1 MVVRAGGKGE
11 RWHKALD
18 TEEDGGEEGRRE
30 ETKVNI
36 KTGGERGREEDN
48 IFTLIHILTSTME
61 NRQTQA
67 VLQSSPEVD
76 RTTEEGDIR

>member
-1 MVVRAGGKGE
+1 M
-11 RWHKALD
+11 
-18 TEEDGGEEGRRE
+18 
-30 ETKVNI
+30 NI